1 MTIAQC
7 ANCGYNNDV
16 ESNRLMAAD
25 CSSCGT
31 KLIEEAVPY
40 EVTEKDLE
48 ASFDS
53 NKNHSLEEVDINK
66 WLGKIGDYEKQTKY
80 VEEGFWA
87 KVKRHSA
94 KVPFAKEVVTLY
106 YCSADPKT
114 PLSTKVTAIGAL
126 AYWILPID
134 FIPDFLPVAG
144 FVDDATA
151 VWIAYKAIS
160 GQITAEHREK
170 AEQFFVLN
178 KNVKLVNIKQ
188 QNDAER

>member
-7 ANCGYNNDV
+7 ANCGYNNEVDSSSIMV
-16 ESNRLMAAD
+16 AD

-31 KLIEEAVPY
+31 KLIEETVPY
-40 EVTEKDLE
+40 TVSNKELE
-48 ASFDS
+48 TSFDI
-53 NKNHSLEEVDINK
+53 NNQTSLPEEVDINK
-66 WLGKIGDYEKQTKY
+66 WVAKIGDHEKQTKY

-87 KVKRHSA
+87 KVKRHAA

-114 PLSTKVTAIGAL
+114 PLTAKVTAIGAL

-134 FIPDFLPVAG
+134 LIPDFLPVAG

-151 VWIAYKAIS
+151 VLIAYKAIS
-160 GQITAEHREK
+160 GQITDDHREK

-178 KNVKLVNIKQ
+178 KNVKLINQ
-188 QNDAER
+188 QP

>member
-7 ANCGYNNDV
+7 ASCGHNNDID
-16 ESNRLMAAD
+16 SSLLMAAD
-25 CSSCGT
+25 CSSCGK

-40 EVTEKDLE
+40 EVSHKELE
-48 ASFDS
+48 ASLHL
-53 NKNHSLEEVDINK
+53 NKDKTPEEVDINQ
-66 WLGKIGDYEKQTKY
+66 WVGKIGDYEKQTKY

-87 KVKRHSA
+87 KVKRHAA

-114 PLSTKVTAIGAL
+114 PIATKVTAIGAL

-151 VWIAYKAIS
+151 VWVAYKAIS
-160 GQITAEHREK
+160 GHITEEHREK
-170 AEQFFVLN
+170 AEQFFILN
-178 KNVKLVNIKQ
+178 KNVKLINPQ
-188 QNDAER
+188 P